1 MLKSTWQQI
10 KTKEFKVL
18 ISIKSQS
25 GKVVAMV
32 KLNDSFWGFVDR
44 ANCSLPRVLLVLRLN
59 CQLALLYVFGIA
71 APVNIKQ
78 GFRSAHPLAEIQ
90 LVGRKGVENT

>member
-25 GKVVAMV
+25 AKVAAMV
-32 KLNDSFWGFVDR
+32 KLNDYFWGFVDG
-44 ANCSLPRVLLVLRLN
+44 
-59 CQLALLYVFGIA
+59 YTD
-71 APVNIKQ
+71 K
-78 GFRSAHPLAEIQ
+78 
-90 LVGRKGVENT
+90 NTICFQSKTFL